1 MAKKKE
7 LKKVVKL
14 QIAAGAAN
22 PAPPIGTALGPTGIQ
37 IADFCKQFNDKT
49 RDRSGWTLPTIIKI
63 YDDRS
68 FTFETREPPM
78 TNLIKKAVGI
88 ESGSATPHKVKVA
101 KLTKVQIEDIAKRK
115 MPDLNAN
122 DLNAAMNIVRG
133 SARSMGIEYE

>member
-1 MAKKKE
+1 MAKKK
-7 LKKVVKL
+7 KVTKVVKL
-14 QIAAGAAN
+14 QITAGSAN

-49 RDRSGWTLPTIIKI
+49 RDRQGTVLPTIITI

-68 FTFETREPPM
+68 FTFEMKQPPM
-78 TNLIKKAVGI
+78 TYLIKKATGLT
-88 ESGSATPHKVKVA
+88 SGSPVPHKQKVG
-101 KLTKVQIEDIAKRK
+101 KLTKAQIEAIAKEK

-122 DLNAAMNIVRG
+122 DLDMAMNIVRG

>member
-7 LKKVVKL
+7 ITRVVSL

-22 PAPPIGTALGPTGIQ
+22 PAPPIGTVLGPTGIQ
-37 IADFCKQFNDKT
+37 IAEFCKQFNDKT
-49 RDRSGWTLPTIIKI
+49 RDKSGWTLPTVITI

-68 FTFETREPPM
+68 FTFLTKEPPM
-78 TNLIKKAVGI
+78 TNLIKKTLGL
-88 ESGSATPHKVKVA
+88 ESGSPVPHKQKVG
-101 KLTKVQIEDIAKRK
+101 KLTKAQIEDIAKRK

-122 DLNAAMNIVRG
+122 DLEMAMNIVRG